1 MTRLEIPTFSGPV
14 TAIAIN
20 EWLLTYFKRFELFK
34 QDTGKSD
41 TDQKVLIDHAG
52 DKLDFNGDTH
62 DLADWWRNTESGS
75 IKSWDDFKEELMT
88 QALGSNWLSDAV

>member
-14 TAIAIN
+14 TVIAIN
-20 EWLLTYFKRFELFK
+20 KWLLTCFKRFELFK

-52 DKLDFNGDTH
+52 DKLDFDGDTH

-88 QALGSNWLSDAV
+88 QALGSN